1 MTSPRL
7 HSWPGRAALSRRPF
21 RVASRDRPFLDLF
34 SRGRAGP
41 SESRGFSAAQIG
53 QIQRTVMGRTPEV
66 MVKVTGGGR
75 RVGAVAAHLSYIS
88 QHGKLDLETDDGQ
101 HVFSEGQ
108 KELLRSWHLE
118 LTRGQYRQPRGESVA
133 AAGVK
138 LVHNV
143 TLSMPAPT
151 PPAAVLAAAKAFARE
166 KFGAKHRYAM
176 ALHTHQRHPHVHL
189 VVKAEGIDGRRLHID
204 KAMLREWRQDFARMM
219 REQGI
224 AANATPRSV
233 RGQTKRA
240 AKDVL
245 QDPASGTLLCAAR
258 EARRHRTRASRN
270 DAYHRAGASEAARDA
285 KGGRRGLERCRLETG
300 GAGRD
305 RPRRPR
311 PVLRHA
317 SAACADGPGAAGG
330 AVHSLCEGA
339 QIAEDTRRR
348 PGTQPHTG
356 TDMERPVKVTLIPGL
371 HLFSSLKR
379 KQAVAEAA
387 R

>member
-1 MTSPRL
+1 
-7 HSWPGRAALSRRPF
+7 
-21 RVASRDRPFLDLF
+21 
-34 SRGRAGP
+34 
-41 SESRGFSAAQIG
+41 
-53 QIQRTVMGRTPEV
+53 MGRTPEV

-75 RVGAVAAHLSYIS
+75 KVGAVAAHLSYIS
-88 QHGKLDLETDDGQ
+88 QHGRLDLETDDGQ
-101 HVFSEGQ
+101 HVFREGQ

-118 LTRGQYRQPRGESVA
+118 LTRGQYRQPRGESGA

-240 AKDVL
+240 AKDVFYRTQRRGHSYAL
-245 QDPASGTLLCAAR
+245 REKLDGIVRELRATTPITDPARARLLETRRAVVEGWSAVASSPRNWRPRAR
-258 EARRHRTRASRN
+258 SSSAVTSATSPCI
-270 DAYHRAGASEAARDA
+270 
-285 KGGRRGLERCRLETG
+285 CRL
-300 GAGRD
+300 
-305 RPRRPR
+305 
-311 PVLRHA
+311 
-317 SAACADGPGAAGG
+317 C
-330 AVHSLCEGA
+330 
-339 QIAEDTRRR
+339 
-348 PGTQPHTG
+348 
-356 TDMERPVKVTLIPGL
+356 
-371 HLFSSLKR
+371 
-379 KQAVAEAA
+379 
-387 R
+387 

>member
-1 MTSPRL
+1 
-7 HSWPGRAALSRRPF
+7 
-21 RVASRDRPFLDLF
+21 
-34 SRGRAGP
+34 
-41 SESRGFSAAQIG
+41 
-53 QIQRTVMGRTPEV
+53 MGRTPEV

-101 HVFSEGQ
+101 HVFREGQ
-108 KELLRSWHLE
+108 KELLRTWHLE

-240 AKDVL
+240 AKDVFYRTQRRGHSYAL
-245 QDPASGTLLCAAR
+245 REKLDGIVRELHATTPITDPARVRLLETRRAVVEGWNAVASKLEAQGEIVLGGDVRYFAMHLPPVLTDR
-258 EARRHRTRASRN
+258 ERLAEQFIRFAKAQRSTRTRG
-270 DAYHRAGASEAARDA
+270 DD
-285 KGGRRGLERCRLETG
+285 RL
-300 GAGRD
+300 RD
-305 RPRRPR
+305 RTTER
-311 PVLRHA
+311 
-317 SAACADGPGAAGG
+317 
-330 AVHSLCEGA
+330 
-339 QIAEDTRRR
+339 TR
-348 PGTQPHTG
+348 
-356 TDMERPVKVTLIPGL
+356 
-371 HLFSSLKR
+371 
-379 KQAVAEAA
+379 
-387 R
+387 

>member
-1 MTSPRL
+1 
-7 HSWPGRAALSRRPF
+7 
-21 RVASRDRPFLDLF
+21 
-34 SRGRAGP
+34 
-41 SESRGFSAAQIG
+41 
-53 QIQRTVMGRTPEV
+53 MGRTPEV

-75 RVGAVAAHLSYIS
+75 GVGAVAAHLSYIS

-101 HVFSEGQ
+101 HVFREGQ

-240 AKDVL
+240 AKDVFYRTQRRGHSYAL
-245 QDPASGTLLCAAR
+245 REKLDGIVRELRATTPLTDPARARLLETRRAVVEGWNAVASKLEDQGEIVLGGHVRYFAMHLPPVLTDR
-258 EARRHRTRASRN
+258 ERLAEQFIRFAKAQRSTRSRGDDRLRDRTTERTR
-270 DAYHRAGASEAARDA
+270 
-285 KGGRRGLERCRLETG
+285 
-300 GAGRD
+300 
-305 RPRRPR
+305 
-311 PVLRHA
+311 
-317 SAACADGPGAAGG
+317 
-330 AVHSLCEGA
+330 
-339 QIAEDTRRR
+339 
-348 PGTQPHTG
+348 
-356 TDMERPVKVTLIPGL
+356 
-371 HLFSSLKR
+371 
-379 KQAVAEAA
+379 
-387 R
+387 